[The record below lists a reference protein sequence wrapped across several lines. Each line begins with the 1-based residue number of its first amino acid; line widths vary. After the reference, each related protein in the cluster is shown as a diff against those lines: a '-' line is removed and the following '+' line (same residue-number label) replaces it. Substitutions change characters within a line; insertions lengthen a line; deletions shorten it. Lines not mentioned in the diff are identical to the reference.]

1 MEILIA
7 VIIGFILDLIL
18 GDPHWLPHPIR
29 LMGYLISKGEK
40 AMRRMFPETKIGEI
54 IGGVLLTIALI
65 CIAFFVPLIILY
77 FAGKVSPIFQ
87 IGIHSVFCY
96 QILATKSLKTESMKV
111 YNQLIKS
118 DIINARKYLSWIVGR
133 DTERLNETEITKAT
147 VETIAENT
155 SDGVIAPL
163 IFIVLGGAPLGFLY
177 KAINTLDSMI
187 GYKNDR
193 YMFFGRFAAKLD
205 DFFNYIPAI
214 ISAYIMIGASFLT
227 GLDYRNA
234 YRIYKRDKRNHSSP
248 NSAKTESVCAGA
260 LNIQLAGDAY
270 YFGKLVRKQT
280 IGDNN
285 RIIEVRDIVLTNR
298 LMYGTAIS
306 AVVLMCGIRLVV
318 II

>member
-77 FAGKVSPIFQ
+77 FAGKVSPILQ

-163 IFIVLGGAPLGFLY
+163 IFIVRGC
-177 KAINTLDSMI
+177 
-187 GYKNDR
+187 
-193 YMFFGRFAAKLD
+193 AAG
-205 DFFNYIPAI
+205 
-214 ISAYIMIGASFLT
+214 ISI
-227 GLDYRNA
+227 
-234 YRIYKRDKRNHSSP
+234 
-248 NSAKTESVCAGA
+248 
-260 LNIQLAGDAY
+260 
-270 YFGKLVRKQT
+270 
-280 IGDNN
+280 
-285 RIIEVRDIVLTNR
+285 
-298 LMYGTAIS
+298 
-306 AVVLMCGIRLVV
+306 
-318 II
+318 